1 MGDGAADTLLE
12 VLTTGWVVV
21 AGLDSQQPIPENT
34 ALKLKVEEDS
44 LTVSMPSSL
53 SHLTALA
60 VFYLRGRGV
69 WGPLPGSV
77 TTLTNLWCVARLLL
91 LRHLRVSLLVYLVYM
106 SMAGWVGE
114 KA

>member
-1 MGDGAADTLLE
+1 MPAVVCLYYDPALTLFFCPWLE
-12 VLTTGWVVV
+12 LGWVGFCVRV
-21 AGLDSQQPIPENT
+21 AGNN
-34 ALKLKVEEDS
+34 DS

-91 LRHLRVSLLVYLVYM
+91 LRHLRVSLLVYM